1 MRLIRPQYKT
11 LSDEQ
16 LTIEMSK
23 GDKLAFDELYN
34 RYSKP
39 LIAYFVRMLW
49 KDRELAEDFLHDIF
63 AKLIRKPDLF
73 DPSRSFKTWIYSV
86 ANNMCKNEYKR
97 REVRKNTVNGLD
109 SSYQVKDTQRGVLTE
124 VHENEF
130 GKELELSLKDLDD
143 KHSEVFVMR
152 HMDGLSIKEIAE
164 ILDISDG
171 TVKSRLFYA
180 TKYLAKSLEHFNP
193 IITR

>member
-73 DPSRSFKTWIYSV
+73 DPSRRFKTWIYSV